1 MNLNVLGKEYNRLH
15 NTPTYYIRA
24 KTCQLPPGLFP
35 RSARG
40 PGYEASAKLERAM
53 RTLSDD

>member
-15 NTPTYYIRA
+15 NTSTY
-24 KTCQLPPGLFP
+24 QLPPGLFP

-53 RTLSDD
+53 RILADD